1 MFGSPTDD
9 VRLAKIEGGDPVIS
23 FLVPL
28 VPAKGSCRVLNKKN
42 GRLVWRTVCRRKEGL
57 VRDGNR

>member
-1 MFGSPTDD
+1 VFGSPTDD

-28 VPAKGSCRVLNKKN
+28 VPAKGSCRVLDKKKEAL
-42 GRLVWRTVCRRKEGL
+42 GSLPCVAERKGW
-57 VRDGNR
+57 